1 MATIEQQVRSASE
14 AIDRN
19 ISTFTDDRG
28 FLSQNVLQ
36 YLRDLVEGL
45 IVWTH
50 VKNPSA
56 QFNYQT
62 QFDLARDA
70 AKAKATYRVLTR
82 LHGLL
87 QISVS
92 HYTLG
97 GDPSERL
104 MLRYYEFLL
113 RTRDLARDQLGIAI
127 LQNLEQF
134 PIDQDPSLREYYERI
149 AERIDSP
156 VRQSSSGKRERY
168 YIHGTRPFFVDGKIY
183 YEVTFS
189 LAHNRTSKFD
199 RVIGFTNIE
208 MTDQYAAHLMIAND
222 AINVLGQTMPIL
234 IIHDWSV
241 SIRPCEFD
249 NFARILSQSIRVQSS
264 YAEYRNLMEYLTKTK
279 ENLLDL
285 IDLPDADYNQ
295 IRAWALANAQR
306 TPQIFPALD
315 AARQLIQ
322 ANRSGSRILRY
333 LLLQMNN
340 TILKSQFDPEECR
353 WLSNLRASNRS
364 SPFDTMPFC
373 TSPTGHNPRFADLA
387 QCFDAST
394 RRHELLARRVRN
406 NVEQRGVIYTPEAEL
421 EDLGDIDA
429 LITLHNRLLPPT
441 PRHAPRRL
449 AHANGHVFI
458 EGYEDDTVSIISR
471 LQEVASSGVVDY
483 AADVQVWLDANETLP
498 DENPDKVDDILKA
511 TALKGLFEHSK
522 VALVYGAAGTGKS
535 TMVNHIANYFEDKQ
549 KLFLAHTNPAVDNLQ
564 SRVKSPN
571 ASFSTITK
579 HVNGGWTRSAH
590 YGLVVIDESSTVSN
604 ASLLKVLETTSF
616 DLLVLVGDVYQIESI
631 EFGNWF
637 GTIRSYLPKESV
649 FELTQPFRTTDQ
661 NLLTFWNRVRN
672 LDDSIEESIAKNG
685 YSTALGASLFE
696 RRSADEIVLC
706 LNYDGLYG
714 INNVNRFLQA
724 SNPNLAVAWSEAV
737 YKAGDPILFNDSER
751 FRGVIFNNMKGTL
764 TKIDR
769 APGRITFDVDLHHEV
784 SDADVRWTELR
795 KVGNTIVQFDVFE
808 RGNTDEDDDTAN
820 TIVPFQVAYAVSI
833 HKAQGLEYD
842 SVKVVITDSNEERI
856 SHSIFYTAITRAR
869 QRLEVFWTPETQKRV
884 LDRFEV
890 RENVKDELLLRAR
903 RGVKPVVKRPRR
915 QKVRQ
920 AP

>member
-19 ISTFTDDRG
+19 ITAFTDDRG

-36 YLRDLVEGL
+36 YLRDLIEGL

-50 VKNPSA
+50 VKDPSV
-56 QFNYQT
+56 QFNYQA

-70 AKAKATYRVLTR
+70 AKAQTKYRVLTR
-82 LHGLL
+82 LHKLL
-87 QISVS
+87 QISTS

-113 RTRDLARDQLGIAI
+113 RTRDLALDQLGIVI

-134 PIDQDPSLREYYERI
+134 PIDQDPSLQEYYEKI
-149 AERIDSP
+149 AER
-156 VRQSSSGKRERY
+156 VYSSGMQSLPGRRERY
-168 YIHGTRPFFVDGKIY
+168 YVHGTRPFFVHGKIY

-199 RVIGFTNIE
+199 RVIGFTNID
-208 MTDQYAAHLMIAND
+208 MTDQYAAQLTIVKD
-222 AINVLGQTMPIL
+222 AIYVFGQSMPIL
-234 IIHDWSV
+234 LIQDWSV

-249 NFARILSQSIRVQSS
+249 NFARILGQSIRVQSS
-264 YAEYRNLMEYLTKTK
+264 HAEYRNLMEYLTNKR

-285 IDLPDADYNQ
+285 IDLPDVAYNQ
-295 IRAWALANAQR
+295 IREQSLANTQR
-306 TPQIFPALD
+306 TPQIFLALD
-315 AARQLIQ
+315 TARQHIRED
-322 ANRSGSRILRY
+322 RSGSRILRY
-333 LLLQMNN
+333 LLLKLNN
-340 TILKSQFDPEECR
+340 TILKRQFFPEECK
-353 WLSNLRASNRS
+353 WLSNLRVSNSS

-373 TSPTGHNPRFADLA
+373 TSLTRHNPRYADLA
-387 QCFDAST
+387 QCFDVST
-394 RRHELLARRVRN
+394 RSHELLARRVRN
-406 NVEQRGVIYTPEAEL
+406 NVEQRGVIYTPETEL
-421 EDLGDIDA
+421 EDLGDIEA
-429 LITLHNRLLPPT
+429 LIAHHNRLLPPT
-441 PRHAPRRL
+441 ARHAPRRL
-449 AHANGHVFI
+449 ARANRHVFI
-458 EGYEDDTVSIISR
+458 EGYEEDTVSIINR
-471 LQEVASSGVVDY
+471 LQGVASSGVTDY
-483 AADVQVWLDANETLP
+483 AADVQAWLDANDKLP
-498 DENPDKVDDILKA
+498 DGNPDKVDDTLKA

-522 VALVYGAAGTGKS
+522 VALIYGAAGTGKS
-535 TMVNHIANYFEDKQ
+535 TMVNHIASFFKDKQ
-549 KLFLAHTNPAVDNLQ
+549 KLFLAHTNPAVDNMQ
-564 SRVKSPN
+564 GRVKSPN

-579 HVNGGWTRSAH
+579 HVNGGWTKSAH
-590 YGLVVIDESSTVSN
+590 FDLVVIDESSTVSN
-604 ASLLKVLETTSF
+604 ASLLKVIKNTSF

-637 GTIRSYLPKESV
+637 GTVRSYLPRESV

-685 YSTALGASLFE
+685 YSTTLGMSLFE
-696 RRSADEIVLC
+696 RRSDDEIVLC

-714 INNVNRFLQA
+714 INNINRLLQS
-724 SNPNLAVAWSEAV
+724 SNPNPPVAWSEAT

-764 TKIDR
+764 TNIDR

-784 SDADVRWTELR
+784 SERDVRWTDLR
-795 KVGNTIVQFDVFE
+795 KVGDTIVQFDIFE
-808 RGNTDEDDDTAN
+808 RSNTDEDDDTMH

-842 SVKVVITDSNEERI
+842 SVKVVITDSNEEHI

-869 QRLEVFWTPETQKRV
+869 QRLEIFWTPETQKRI

-890 RENVKDELLLRAR
+890 RENVKDELLLRIR
-903 RGVKPVVKRPRR
+903 RGLQPVVKYPRR
-915 QKVRQ
+915 QKIRP

>member
-113 RTRDLARDQLGIAI
+113 RTRDLARDQLGIEI
-127 LQNLEQF
+127 LQNLELF

-149 AERIDSP
+149 AERIHAPD
-156 VRQSSSGKRERY
+156 RQPAGKRERY

-199 RVIGFTNIE
+199 RVIGFTGID
-208 MTDQYAAHLMIAND
+208 MTDQYAAYLSIESD
-222 AINVLGQTMPIL
+222 AINVLGRTMPVL
-234 IIHDWSV
+234 IIDEWSV

-249 NFARILSQSIRVQSS
+249 NFARILNQSIRVQSS

-285 IDLPDADYNQ
+285 IDLPDADYGR
-295 IRAWALANAQR
+295 IRTWALANAQR

-315 AARQLIQ
+315 VARQLIR
-322 ANRSGSRILRY
+322 ADRSGARILRY

-340 TILKSQFDPEECR
+340 TILKSQFDSEECR
-353 WLSNLRASNRS
+353 WLSNLRLSNRS

-373 TSPTGHNPRFADLA
+373 TSPAGHNPRFSDLA

-394 RRHELLARRVRN
+394 RGHELLARRIRN
-406 NVEQRGVIYTPEAEL
+406 NVEQHGFIYTPEANL
-421 EDLGDIDA
+421 DDLGNIDA
-429 LITLHNRLLPPT
+429 LIARHNQLLPPT

-449 AHANGHVFI
+449 ARANGHVFI
-458 EGYEDDTVSIISR
+458 EGYEDDTVSIIKK
-471 LQEVASSGVVDY
+471 LQEIAINGVANY
-483 AADVQVWLDANETLP
+483 AKDTQSWLDANSTLP
-498 DENPDKVDDILKA
+498 DNDPHKVDDPLKSA
-511 TALKGLFEHSK
+511 ALKGLFEHSK
-522 VALVYGAAGTGKS
+522 VTLIYGAAGTGKS
-535 TMVNHIANYFEDKQ
+535 TMVNHIASYFEDKQ

-564 SRVKSPN
+564 GRVKAAN

-579 HVNGGWTRSAH
+579 HVNGGWTSSTH

-637 GTIRSYLPKESV
+637 GTIRSYLPEESV
-649 FELTQPFRTTDQ
+649 FELKHPFRTTDQ

-696 RRSADEIVLC
+696 RHSADEIVLC

-724 SNPNLAVAWSEAV
+724 NNTNPAVAWSEAV
-737 YKAGDPILFNDSER
+737 YKAGDPILFNASDR

-769 APGRITFDVDLHHEV
+769 AHGRITFDVDLHHEV
-784 SDADVRWTELR
+784 SDADLRWTDLR
-795 KVGNTIVQFDVFE
+795 KTGDTIVQFDVFE

-833 HKAQGLEYD
+833 HKAQGLEYH

-890 RENVKDELLLRAR
+890 RENVKDELLLRTR
-903 RGVKPVVKRPRR
+903 RGVQPVARRPRR

>member
-1 MATIEQQVRSASE
+1 MATIEQQVQSASE

-19 ISTFTDDRG
+19 ILTFTDDRR

-36 YLRDLVEGL
+36 YLRDLVEGM
-45 IVWTH
+45 IVWMH
-50 VKNPSA
+50 LRDPSG

-62 QFDLARDA
+62 QFDPARDA
-70 AKAKATYRVLTR
+70 AKANAAYRVLTR
-82 LHGLL
+82 FHALL

-104 MLRYYEFLL
+104 MLKYYAFLL

-127 LQNLEQF
+127 LQDLEQF

-149 AERIDSP
+149 AERIETPIRSSP
-156 VRQSSSGKRERY
+156 GKRERY
-168 YIHGTRPFFVDGKIY
+168 YIHGTRSFFVGGKIY

-208 MTDQYAAHLMIAND
+208 MTDQYAAYLMIAND

-234 IIHDWSV
+234 IIDEWSV

-249 NFARILSQSIRVQSS
+249 NFARILNQSIRVQSS
-264 YAEYRNLMEYLTKTK
+264 HAEYRNLMEYLTTTK
-279 ENLLDL
+279 VNLLDL
-285 IDLPDADYNQ
+285 IDLPDVEYNR
-295 IRAWALANAQR
+295 IRTWALANAQR
-306 TPQIFPALD
+306 TPLIFPALD
-315 AARQLIQ
+315 VARQLIR

-373 TSPTGHNPRFADLA
+373 TSPVGHNPRFADLA

-394 RRHELLARRVRN
+394 RKHELLARRVRN

-421 EDLGDIDA
+421 EELGDVDA
-429 LITLHNRLLPPT
+429 LIARHNRLLPPT

-458 EGYEDDTVSIISR
+458 EGYEDDTVSIITR
-471 LQEVASSGVVDY
+471 LQEVASGGVEDY
-483 AADVQVWLDANETLP
+483 AEDVQGWLDANATLP
-498 DENPDKVDDILKA
+498 DGDPHKVDDPLKA
-511 TALKGLFEHSK
+511 TALKGLFAHSK

-535 TMVNHIANYFEDKQ
+535 KMVNHLANYFEDEQ

-564 SRVKSPN
+564 SRVEAPN
-571 ASFSTITK
+571 ASFSTIAK
-579 HVNGGWTRSAH
+579 HVNGGWTRSSH

-604 ASLLKVLETTSF
+604 ASLLKVLDTTSF

-637 GTIRSYLPKESV
+637 GIIRSYLPEESV
-649 FELTQPFRTTDQ
+649 FELTDPYRTTDQ
-661 NLLTFWNRVRN
+661 NLLTFWNRVRS

-685 YSTALGASLFE
+685 YSTTLGASLFE

-724 SNPNLAVAWSEAV
+724 SNPKPAVAWSEAV
-737 YKAGDPILFNDSER
+737 YKAGDPILFNDSDR
-751 FRGVIFNNMKGTL
+751 FRGVIFNNMKGSL

-784 SDADVRWTELR
+784 SDADLRWTELR
-795 KVGNTIVQFDVFE
+795 KVGDTIVQFDVFE

-903 RGVKPVVKRPRR
+903 RGVQPVAKRPRR
-915 QKVRQ
+915 QKARQ

>member
-19 ISTFTDDRG
+19 ILTFSDDRE

-36 YLRDLVEGL
+36 YLRDLIESL
-45 IVWTH
+45 IVWMH
-50 VKNPSA
+50 LRDPSA

-62 QFDLARDA
+62 QFDPARDA
-70 AKAKATYRVLTR
+70 AKANATYRVLTR
-82 LHGLL
+82 FHALL

-104 MLRYYEFLL
+104 MLKYYEFLL
-113 RTRDLARDQLGIAI
+113 RIRDLVRNQLGIEI
-127 LQNLEQF
+127 LQSLEHF

-149 AERIDSP
+149 AELIDAP
-156 VRQSSSGKRERY
+156 VRKSSGKRERY
-168 YIHGTRPFFVDGKIY
+168 YIYGTRPFFVDGKIY

-199 RVIGFTNIE
+199 RVIGFTNID
-208 MTDQYAAHLMIAND
+208 MTDQYAAYLMLAND
-222 AINVLGQTMPIL
+222 AIDVLGQTMPIL
-234 IIHDWSV
+234 IIDEWSV

-249 NFARILSQSIRVQSS
+249 NFARILNQSIRVQSS
-264 YAEYRNLMEYLTKTK
+264 HAEYRNLMEYLTKTK

-285 IDLPDADYNQ
+285 IDLPDADYNR
-295 IRAWALANAQR
+295 IRTWALANAQR
-306 TPQIFPALD
+306 NPQIFPALD

-322 ANRSGSRILRY
+322 ANRPGSRILRY

-340 TILKSQFDPEECR
+340 TILKSQFNPEECK
-353 WLSNLRASNRS
+353 WLSNLRVSNRS

-373 TSPTGHNPRFADLA
+373 TSPRGHNPRFTDLA

-394 RRHELLARRVRN
+394 RKHELLARRIRN
-406 NVEQRGVIYTPEAEL
+406 NVEQHGVIYTPEAEL
-421 EDLGDIDA
+421 QDLGEVDA
-429 LITLHNRLLPPT
+429 LIARHNRLLPPT
-441 PRHAPRRL
+441 SRHAPRKL
-449 AHANGHVFI
+449 SHANGHVFI

-471 LQEVASSGVVDY
+471 LQEVASGGVIDY
-483 AADVQVWLDANETLP
+483 ATDVQVWLDANAALP
-498 DENPDKVDDILKA
+498 NGDPHKVDDPLKA
-511 TALKGLFEHSK
+511 SALKGLFEHSK
-522 VALVYGAAGTGKS
+522 VALIYGAAGTGKS
-535 TMVNHIANYFEDKQ
+535 TMVNHIANFFENEN

-564 SRVKSPN
+564 RRVQAPN
-571 ASFSTITK
+571 TSFSTITK
-579 HVNGGWTRSAH
+579 HVNGGWTSSSH
-590 YGLVVIDESSTVSN
+590 YGLVVVDESSTVSN
-604 ASLLKVLETTSF
+604 ASLLKALETTSF

-637 GTIRSYLPKESV
+637 GTIRSYLPEESV
-649 FELTQPFRTTDQ
+649 FELKQPFRTTDQ
-661 NLLTFWNRVRN
+661 DLLRFWGRVRH
-672 LDDSIEESIAKNG
+672 LEDGIEESLAKNG
-685 YSTALGASLFE
+685 YSTELGASLFE
-696 RRSADEIVLC
+696 RHSSDEIVLC

-724 SNPNLAVAWSEAV
+724 SNPNPAVAWSEAV
-737 YKAGDPILFNDSER
+737 YKAGDPILFNDSDR
-751 FRGVIFNNMKGTL
+751 FKGVIFNNMKGTL
-764 TKIDR
+764 TNIDR
-769 APGRITFDVDLHHEV
+769 APGRITFDVDLHQEI
-784 SDADVRWTELR
+784 SEADVRWTDLR
-795 KVGNTIVQFDVFE
+795 RIDDTIVQFDVFE

-842 SVKVVITDSNEERI
+842 SVKVVITDSNDERI

-869 QRLEVFWTPETQKRV
+869 LRLEVFWTPETQKRV
-884 LDRFEV
+884 LDRLEV
-890 RENVKDELLLRAR
+890 RENVKDERLLQAR
-903 RGVKPVVKRPRR
+903 RGVQPVTKRPRR